1 MNAPSG
7 SAEVVRIH
15 LPEWRDSLAV
25 NQEIRRALR
34 TGRSD
39 FLLTGARGDRLLLNG
54 LDGPYFGRI
63 RIRIDGDVGTELAR
77 DLDAEGLVVVV
88 NGSAGSGAGMGMK
101 NGKLYIAG
109 SCGALLGAGMRGG
122 SIWAMGEVG
131 SRAGYRALGGIIR
144 TARGAGPMALDRSQM
159 GRIEC
164 IRPDD
169 PESRETVALVTAM
182 ASFGESG

>member
-34 TGRSD
+34 AGRTD

-54 LDGPYFGRI
+54 LDGPYVGRV
-63 RIRIDGDVGTELAR
+63 RIDGDVGTELAR
-77 DLDAEGLVVVV
+77 DLDVEGLFVVV

-101 NGKLYIAG
+101 NGTLYITG

-122 SIWAMGEVG
+122 AIWAMGEVG
-131 SRAGYRALGGIIR
+131 SRAGYRAVGGIIR
-144 TARGAGPMALDRSQM
+144 TARAIGPMALDRSHV
-159 GRIEC
+159 GRIEF

-169 PESRETVALVTAM
+169 PVSRETIAHVTSL